1 MGIMFKRKVEPFDDV
16 LAQVMRSQ
24 GLETPLLQRRLVEAW
39 ETVAGPVVAR
49 YTADKFISNQTLVVH
64 LLNPAL
70 RADLSM
76 MRQKLVKRLNG
87 TVGSYVIS
95 DIKFY

>member
-1 MGIMFKRKVEPFDDV
+1 MFKRKVENVDDV
-16 LAQVMRSQ
+16 LAQFMRMQ

-39 ETVAGPVVAR
+39 DDVMGPAVGR
-49 YTADKFISNQTLVVH
+49 YTAEKFISNQTLVVH

-76 MRQKLVKRLNG
+76 MRQKLVKKLNDA
-87 TVGSYVIS
+87 VGALVIT
-95 DIKFY
+95 DVKFY

>member
-1 MGIMFKRKVEPFDDV
+1 MFKRKAEPIDDI
-16 LAQVMRSQ
+16 LAQIMRTQ

-39 ETVAGPVVAR
+39 ENVAGPVVAR
-49 YTADKFISNQTLVVH
+49 YTGQKFISNQTLVVQ

-76 MRQKLVKRLNG
+76 MRQKLVKRLND
-87 TVGSYVIS
+87 TVGAYVIS